1 MDIGRTSDPQSNA
14 SATSFVN
21 WILPST
27 KSRTTPVSDIVG
39 ESRIIPL
46 ERTRR
51 AERSLAL
58 RLYALVALLS
68 VLPLI
73 VCAYLVAGGLRA
85 HEQISV
91 GLPDR
96 PASAPV
102 PQVFANGAAVAD
114 APRAGVRSAQYA
126 GLGQEAGDRAGRPPP
141 VVPQPVVPQPV
152 MPSPTVPIAPLPSIA
167 QTGPPGADPSRS
179 LETVSVSVPDPSQAI
194 FWEMPEIRVAVLA
207 YLAIVALAVLVVVGV
222 LRSLN
227 RFRWAA
233 DEIALG
239 RVGDHA
245 LAGRSGVRELASVA
259 KLLDRLVFDLRYMS
273 DQMKLTAEENAHSL
287 RTPLATIRTALCAV
301 RRALPPEEPRAQRAL
316 KIIDISLDRVS
327 HVVNSAQRNDTTM
340 AELVAAPRADVD
352 LAELARGTIV
362 ESRERAQFRN
372 IRIREKLTDS
382 VVVRASFEALEAAL
396 EDVLA
401 SAINAS
407 PSYGEI
413 TVTLEADRTG
423 ARLLVED
430 RGGSDDADL
439 VFQHDFTSVSAGS
452 GRRTSDGSG
461 PRRLGLWSV
470 KRTVEAFGGEVDAQ
484 RKGHGGVVVSIVL
497 PSNPR

>member
-1 MDIGRTSDPQSNA
+1 M
-14 SATSFVN
+14 
-21 WILPST
+21 
-27 KSRTTPVSDIVG
+27 
-39 ESRIIPL
+39 
-46 ERTRR
+46 
-51 AERSLAL
+51 

-96 PASAPV
+96 SASA
-102 PQVFANGAAVAD
+102 PQVFANGAVVAD
-114 APRAGVRSAQYA
+114 APRAGARSAQYA
-126 GLGQEAGDRAGRPPP
+126 GVGLEAGDKVGRP
-141 VVPQPVVPQPV
+141 PVVPQPV
-152 MPSPTVPIAPLPSIA
+152 MPSPIAPLPSIA

-207 YLAIVALAVLVVVGV
+207 YLAIVALAILVVVGV

-316 KIIDISLDRVS
+316 KIIDVSLERVS

-340 AELVAAPRADVD
+340 AELVAAPRADLD

-362 ESRERAQFRN
+362 ESREQAQFRN
-372 IRIREKLTDS
+372 IRIRENLTGS

-413 TVTLEADRTG
+413 TVTLEADRTA

-430 RGGSDDADL
+430 RGGGDDADL
-439 VFQHDFTSVSAGS
+439 VFQHDFQPVSSGS
-452 GRRTSDGSG
+452 GRRASDGNG

-470 KRTVEAFGGEVDAQ
+470 KRTVEAFGGEVGAQ
-484 RKGHGGVVVSIVL
+484 RNDHGGVVVSIVL
-497 PSNPR
+497 PSNPPNPR

>member
-1 MDIGRTSDPQSNA
+1 M
-14 SATSFVN
+14 
-21 WILPST
+21 
-27 KSRTTPVSDIVG
+27 
-39 ESRIIPL
+39 IPL
-46 ERTRR
+46 EGTRR
-51 AERSLAL
+51 AERSLAT

-73 VCAYLVAGGLRA
+73 VCAYLVAGSLRVD
-85 HEQISV
+85 EQIPV

-96 PASAPV
+96 SVSAAVPTPG
-102 PQVFANGAAVAD
+102 PQVFANGGAVAD

-126 GLGQEAGDRAGRPPP
+126 ADDKAGRPPI
-141 VVPQPVVPQPV
+141 
-152 MPSPTVPIAPLPSIA
+152 VPIAPHPSIMQA
-167 QTGPPGADPSRS
+167 GPPGAGASHS
-179 LETVSVSVPDPSQAI
+179 LEMVSVSVPDPSRAI
-194 FWEMPEIRVAVLA
+194 FWEMPEIRLAALA
-207 YLAIVALAVLVVVGV
+207 YLAIVALAVLAVVGV

-227 RFRWAA
+227 RFRRAA

-259 KLLDRLVFDLRYMS
+259 RLLDRLVFDVRYLS
-273 DQMKLTAEENAHSL
+273 DQMRLTAEENAHSL
-287 RTPLATIRTALCAV
+287 RTPLATIRTALDAV
-301 RRALPPEEPRAQRAL
+301 RRALPEEPRAQRAL
-316 KIIDISLDRVS
+316 RIIDISLDRVS

-340 AELVAAPRADVD
+340 AELVAAPRADLD

-362 ESRERAQFRN
+362 DSRERAQFRN
-372 IRIREKLTDS
+372 IRIRENLTDS
-382 VVVRASFEALEAAL
+382 VIVRASVEALEAAL

-407 PSYGEI
+407 PSDDEI
-413 TVTLEADRTG
+413 TVTLEADRTA

-430 RGGSDDADL
+430 GGRSDDADL
-439 VFQHDFTSVSAGS
+439 VFQPDFAPVSAGF
-452 GRRTSDGSG
+452 GRRASDDSG

-484 RKGHGGVVVSIVL
+484 RKDHGGVVVSIVL

>member
-1 MDIGRTSDPQSNA
+1 M
-14 SATSFVN
+14 
-21 WILPST
+21 
-27 KSRTTPVSDIVG
+27 
-39 ESRIIPL
+39 
-46 ERTRR
+46 
-51 AERSLAL
+51 

-91 GLPDR
+91 GLPAHSVSAAV
-96 PASAPV
+96 PAPGR
-102 PQVFANGAAVAD
+102 QVFANGAVVAD
-114 APRAGVRSAQYA
+114 APRAGARSAQYA
-126 GLGQEAGDRAGRPPP
+126 GVGLEAGDKSGRP
-141 VVPQPVVPQPV
+141 PVVPQPV
-152 MPSPTVPIAPLPSIA
+152 MPSPIAPLPSIA

-194 FWEMPEIRVAVLA
+194 FWEMPEIRVAALA
-207 YLAIVALAVLVVVGV
+207 YLAIVALAILVVVGV

-259 KLLDRLVFDLRYMS
+259 KILDRLVFDLRYMS

-287 RTPLATIRTALCAV
+287 RTPLATIRTALRAV

-316 KIIDISLDRVS
+316 KIIDVSLERVS

-340 AELVAAPRADVD
+340 AELVAAPRADLD

-362 ESRERAQFRN
+362 ESREQAQFRN
-372 IRIREKLTDS
+372 IRIRENLTGS

-413 TVTLEADRTG
+413 TVTLEADRTA

-430 RGGSDDADL
+430 RGGGDDADL
-439 VFQHDFTSVSAGS
+439 VFQHDFQPVSAGS
-452 GRRTSDGSG
+452 GRRASDGNG

-470 KRTVEAFGGEVDAQ
+470 KRTVEAFGGEVGAQ
-484 RKGHGGVVVSIVL
+484 RKDHGGVVVSIVL
-497 PSNPR
+497 PSNPPNPR

>member
-1 MDIGRTSDPQSNA
+1 
-14 SATSFVN
+14 
-21 WILPST
+21 
-27 KSRTTPVSDIVG
+27 
-39 ESRIIPL
+39 
-46 ERTRR
+46 
-51 AERSLAL
+51 L

-73 VCAYLVAGGLRA
+73 VCAYLVAGDFRA
-85 HEQISV
+85 HEQISI

-96 PASAPV
+96 SASA
-102 PQVFANGAAVAD
+102 PQVFANGAVVAD

-126 GLGQEAGDRAGRPPP
+126 RFGPEAGDKVGRPP
-141 VVPQPVVPQPV
+141 VVPQPVVPPPVMPQPV
-152 MPSPTVPIAPLPSIA
+152 MPSPIVPIAPPSIA

-179 LETVSVSVPDPSQAI
+179 LEKVSVSVPDPSQAI

-207 YLAIVALAVLVVVGV
+207 YLAIVALAVLVVVGI

-227 RFRWAA
+227 RFRRAA

-239 RVGDHA
+239 RIGDHA
-245 LAGRSGVRELASVA
+245 LTGRSGVRELASVA
-259 KLLDRLVFDLRYMS
+259 KLLDKLVFDLRYMS

-301 RRALPPEEPRAQRAL
+301 RRALPPEEPRGQRAL
-316 KIIDISLDRVS
+316 KIIDVSLDRVS

-340 AELVAAPRADVD
+340 ADLVAAPRADVD
-352 LAELARGTIV
+352 LAELARDTIV

-372 IRIREKLTDS
+372 IRIHENLKDN
-382 VVVRASFEALEAAL
+382 VVVRASVEALEAAL

-430 RGGSDDADL
+430 RGGGDEADL
-439 VFQHDFTSVSAGS
+439 VFQHDFTPVSAGF
-452 GRRTSDGSG
+452 GRRASDNNG

-470 KRTVEAFGGEVDAQ
+470 KRTVEAFGGEVGAQ
-484 RKGHGGVVVSIVL
+484 RKDHGGVVVSIVL